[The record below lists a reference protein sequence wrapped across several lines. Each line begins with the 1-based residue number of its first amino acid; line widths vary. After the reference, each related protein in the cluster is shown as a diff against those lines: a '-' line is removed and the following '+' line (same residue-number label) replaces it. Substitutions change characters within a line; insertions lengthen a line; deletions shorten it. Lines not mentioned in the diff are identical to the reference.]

1 MIFVWIFSFIFS
13 IFFRIPTWAL
23 AKGAELRSE
32 LREIQLRLLLWLSWG
47 LLLPLLL
54 LTLLLLSLWLRE
66 LDNALEEFV
75 LLGLNEFH
83 RLAELLVR
91 RKANVVALLVSP
103 HQAKRRLWRQI
114 RIQSHDFLAEIVVTS
129 DGIFLNFKASNLLSW
144 EFGFVWSSVQNRFYA
159 E

>member
-13 IFFRIPTWAL
+13 IFFRIPSRAL
-23 AKGAELRSE
+23 AKGAKLRSE
-32 LREIQLRLLLWLSWG
+32 LREIHLRLLL
-47 LLLPLLL
+47 LLTLLL
-54 LTLLLLSLWLRE
+54 LLLLLSLWLRE

-83 RLAELLVR
+83 RLAKLLVR
-91 RKANVVALLVSP
+91 RKANVVTLLVSP

-114 RIQSHDFLAEIVVTS
+114 RIQRHDFLAEIVVTS
-129 DGIFLNFKASNLLSW
+129 DGIFFNFKASNLLSW